1 MNLEGWVEFQVEMWK
16 GKNEGREKAWAK
28 IQRKERACAFAW
40 RRGGKLAGK
49 SWQTA
54 LTDKGLKIK
63 WQISVK

>member
-1 MNLEGWVEFQVEMWK
+1 MKVEK
-16 GKNEGREKAWAK
+16 KHGLKYRE
-28 IQRKERACAFAW
+28 
-40 RRGGKLAGK
+40 RRGHVPPRGDEGQLAGK